1 MHSYLW
7 EIWQWDVVSP
17 EVVEPEHLS
26 KHDGRR
32 NESS

>member
-1 MHSYLW
+1 MRLHLW

-17 EVVEPEHLS
+17 EVVEPESLS
-26 KHDGRR
+26 KDDGRR